1 MREGIFDLPRLTSR
15 HDDQPVPGRFVKI
28 VTPNGVAFV
37 LHHFAQHIKKIWT
50 NGAIYNERISP
61 LWKIYAIYFQFLKL
75 HQAWSVGHNIV
86 GLIVGRAKYGHT
98 SLTDDITGSKVRKN
112 SPLSVIHIRVS
123 RSSFLIHLLVD
134 ARVENNR
141 GIVYLIDEVLLE
153 F

>member
-1 MREGIFDLPRLTSR
+1 M
-15 HDDQPVPGRFVKI
+15 
-28 VTPNGVAFV
+28 
-37 LHHFAQHIKKIWT
+37 
-50 NGAIYNERISP
+50 
-61 LWKIYAIYFQFLKL
+61 WKLYAIYFQFLKL
-75 HQAWSVGHNIV
+75 HQAWFVGHNIV